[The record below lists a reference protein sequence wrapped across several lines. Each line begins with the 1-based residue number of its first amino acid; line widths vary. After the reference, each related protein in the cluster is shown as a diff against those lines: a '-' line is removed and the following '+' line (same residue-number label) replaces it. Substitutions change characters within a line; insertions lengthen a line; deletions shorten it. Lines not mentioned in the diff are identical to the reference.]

1 MPENHNKK
9 LFDGFP
15 PVSVRQ
21 WEDLIRVDLKGADY
35 DRRLI
40 WKTLEG
46 IPLRPYYSSEDIKDL
61 EHLKS
66 LPGEFPFVRGKK
78 TGSNDWLV
86 RQDIRVEDT
95 GSANTKALDALM
107 NGAGSIGFLL
117 DDNVNYSQ
125 EDISR
130 LLKDICLASAEI
142 NFISERPPAGLPEMT
157 DRENISRGGTIYELH
172 GSVEYDPLGA
182 LLTKGNYP
190 QDEKRAFDVAVSMAQ
205 YASRMPNFT
214 VINVNAAIFHNAGG
228 SAVQEL
234 AFAIAAASEYLERLT
249 SGGVPAVNAAEK
261 IKFTFSAGS
270 NYFMEIAKFR
280 AARYLWS
287 RVIEAWGLDPAI
299 AGKMVIHAVTSG
311 WNKTIYDPYVN
322 LLRSTTEAMS
332 AVLGGAD
339 SMTVAPFDKPFR
351 KEGTPF
357 SERIARNTQLVL
369 KEEAYFDK
377 VADPAAGSYYI
388 ESLTDSLIGESWKL
402 FLQTADKG
410 GLHDAF
416 RSGFIQDIIEDTA
429 ARRDSYIA
437 LRRDVLLGTNQ
448 YPDPAERVIDNIDLL
463 TVSPGQPAAED
474 QPARPLKI
482 YRGAQ
487 AFEKLRL
494 KTEMLPGGPPDVFL
508 LTYGNPAMRK
518 ARAGFSAGFFG
529 CAGFRIIDNFGFSTT
544 SEGVQAA
551 LESGAPVVVVCSSDE
566 EYPQIVPDI
575 AAELENRAILV
586 VAGYPADHAEQLK
599 NDGVKHF
606 IHVRSNVLETLKKFQ
621 EELGIQ

>member
-9 LFDGFP
+9 LFAGFP

-35 DRRLI
+35 NRKLV
-40 WKTLEG
+40 WKTPEG
-46 IPLRPYYSSEDIKDL
+46 IPVRPYYSSEDIRDL

-78 TGSNDWLV
+78 TMSNDWLV
-86 RQDIRVEDT
+86 RQDIRVEDIAA
-95 GSANTKALDALM
+95 ANNRALDALM
-107 NGAGSIGFLL
+107 NGAGSLGFLL
-117 DDNVNYSQ
+117 DDNVDYSQ
-125 EDISR
+125 EDISL

-142 NFISERPPAGLPEMT
+142 NFISEGPPARLPEMA
-157 DRENISRGGTIYELH
+157 DRENIARGGTIYELH

-190 QDEKRAFDVAVSMAQ
+190 QGEKRAFDLAVSMAQ
-205 YASRMPNFT
+205 YASRLPNFT
-214 VINVNAAIFHNAGG
+214 VINVNAAIFHNSGG

-234 AFAIAAASEYLERLT
+234 AFAIAAASEYLGRLT
-249 SGGVPAVNAAEK
+249 SAGIPAGDAAEK
-261 IKFTFSAGS
+261 IKFTFAAGS

-287 RVIEAWGLDPAI
+287 KVIEAWELDPAI

-322 LLRSTTEAMS
+322 LLRSTTETMS

-339 SMTVAPFDKPFR
+339 SMTVDPFDKPFR
-351 KEGTPF
+351 KGGNPF
-357 SERIARNTQLVL
+357 PERIARNTQLVL

-388 ESLTDSLIGESWKL
+388 ESLTNSLIEESWKL
-402 FLQTADKG
+402 FLQTSDKG
-410 GLHDAF
+410 GLHEAF
-416 RSGFIQDIIEDTA
+416 RSGFIQDTIEDTA
-429 ARRDSYIA
+429 AKRDSYIA

-448 YPDPAERVIDNIDLL
+448 YPDPGERVIDNIDLAA
-463 TVSPGQPAAED
+463 VNPVQPVAED
-474 QPARPLKI
+474 KLGRPLKI

-487 AFEKLRL
+487 AFERLRL
-494 KTEMLPGGPPDVFL
+494 KTEKLPGGPPKVFL

-529 CAGFRIIDNFGFSTT
+529 CAGFSIIDNPGFSTA

-551 LESGAPVVVVCSSDE
+551 LESGAPVVVVCSSDD
-566 EYPQIVPDI
+566 EYTQIVPDI

-599 NDGVKHF
+599 NAGVKHF
-606 IHVRSNVLETLKKFQ
+606 IHVRSNVLETLQKFQ